1 MSLCSLQLDFFFQW
15 IWKILIWI
23 KLLVKKKKKIV
34 GVTYLGVSIS
44 EVK

>member
-15 IWKILIWI
+15 IQKIKKWI
-23 KLLVKKKKKIV
+23 KPLVKKKMIV

-44 EVK
+44 K